1 MSLWSSK
8 DAVKATSGMSHI
20 NWVANG
26 ISIDTR
32 TLKMGDLFVALKDQ
46 RDGHEYIKIA
56 FEKGAAA
63 ALVSRVPD
71 GLNEN
76 FPLLIVD
83 DVLSALESMAEF
95 ARERTHAK
103 VIGITGSVGKTSTK
117 EMLKSVLIANGKTH
131 AAERSYNNH
140 WGVPL
145 TLARMPKETDF
156 AVIEIGMNNP
166 DEIRPLAKLAKLD
179 VAIVLNVAPVHLKAF
194 KNIEGIAYAKA
205 EIFENLSSSNTAIVN
220 SDLSTFDILIDTVQK
235 VRSKLITFGHT
246 DVADYK
252 LISSSRYGN
261 KTSVTAKMNNLDFN
275 FYFGAEGDH
284 FAINAMSVFA
294 AAEAVGIERKNI
306 GNAFSTW
313 QAPSGRGKRSTI
325 RIGTGKIELIDES
338 YNANPI
344 SMEAAINVLS
354 QSESSGRKVAILGD
368 MGELGENEM
377 LFHSNLA
384 KIQSIKAIDI
394 LYLVGPMMRCLK
406 KELPSQKQCLWFE
419 SVDALIK
426 EIENLVIINDTIMVK
441 GSNYTKVSKIVE
453 KLKDLGNDA
462 R

>member
-1 MSLWSSK
+1 
-8 DAVKATSGMSHI
+8 
-20 NWVANG
+20 
-26 ISIDTR
+26 
-32 TLKMGDLFVALKDQ
+32 
-46 RDGHEYIKIA
+46 
-56 FEKGAAA
+56 
-63 ALVSRVPD
+63 
-71 GLNEN
+71 
-76 FPLLIVD
+76 
-83 DVLSALESMAEF
+83 
-95 ARERTHAK
+95 
-103 VIGITGSVGKTSTK
+103 
-117 EMLKSVLIANGKTH
+117 
-131 AAERSYNNH
+131 
-140 WGVPL
+140 
-145 TLARMPKETDF
+145 
-156 AVIEIGMNNP
+156 
-166 DEIRPLAKLAKLD
+166 
-179 VAIVLNVAPVHLKAF
+179 
-194 KNIEGIAYAKA
+194 
-205 EIFENLSSSNTAIVN
+205 
-220 SDLSTFDILIDTVQK
+220 
-235 VRSKLITFGHT
+235 
-246 DVADYK
+246 
-252 LISSSRYGN
+252 
-261 KTSVTAKMNNLDFN
+261 MNNLDFN

-384 KIQSIKAIDI
+384 KIQSIKAIDV

>member
-1 MSLWSSK
+1 
-8 DAVKATSGMSHI
+8 
-20 NWVANG
+20 
-26 ISIDTR
+26 
-32 TLKMGDLFVALKDQ
+32 
-46 RDGHEYIKIA
+46 
-56 FEKGAAA
+56 
-63 ALVSRVPD
+63 
-71 GLNEN
+71 
-76 FPLLIVD
+76 
-83 DVLSALESMAEF
+83 
-95 ARERTHAK
+95 
-103 VIGITGSVGKTSTK
+103 
-117 EMLKSVLIANGKTH
+117 
-131 AAERSYNNH
+131 
-140 WGVPL
+140 VPL

-220 SDLSTFDILIDTVQK
+220 SDLSTFDILLNTVQK
-235 VRSKLITFGHT
+235 VRSKLITFGHS
-246 DVADYK
+246 DAADYK
-252 LISSSRYGN
+252 LISSLRYGN

-275 FYFGAEGDH
+275 FYFGDEGDL

-313 QAPSGRGKRSTI
+313 QAPCGRGKRSTI

-354 QSESSGRKVAILGD
+354 QSEASGRKVAILGD

-384 KIQSIKAIDI
+384 KIQSIKAIDV

-419 SVDALIK
+419 SVDELIK

>member
-8 DAVKATSGMSHI
+8 DAVKATSGVSHI

-76 FPLLIVD
+76 LPLLIVD

-117 EMLKSVLIANGKTH
+117 EMLKSILIANGKTH

-220 SDLSTFDILIDTVQK
+220 SDLSTFNILLNTVQK

-246 DVADYK
+246 DAANYK
-252 LISSSRYGN
+252 LISSSRHGS
-261 KTSVTAKMNNLDFN
+261 KTSVKAKMNNLDFS
-275 FYFGAEGDH
+275 FYLGAEGDH
-284 FAINAMSVFA
+284 FAINAMAVFA
-294 AAEAVGIERKNI
+294 AAEVVGIDRQNI
-306 GNAFSTW
+306 INAFSTW

-354 QSESSGRKVAILGD
+354 QSEASGRKVAILGD

-406 KELPSQKQCLWFE
+406 NELPSQKQCLWFE
-419 SVDALIK
+419 SVDELIK
-426 EIENLVIINDTIMVK
+426 EIENLIIINDTIMVK

-453 KLKDLGNDA
+453 KLKKLSNDA